1 MKFLFTKNVLL
12 HNKSWFLLSGTFLS
26 VLSSFFIIPY
36 YVVYL
41 YQTLG
46 MSVFQVSLLL
56 MLRATLEKGLT
67 LPAGMMAD
75 NIGAKKVA
83 LLGITLRIV
92 GLILL
97 AGAHTFTGLVAS
109 ALINGVGLA
118 CGIIASKK
126 AMLELIDSDMKA
138 FASIGLAINMGVA
151 FGPLFGYLM
160 IGYDFA
166 FLCYANAAC
175 LVVVAVIYLITLP
188 NFHGYNAD
196 RERASPWQ
204 WLLML
209 RQANIRPLFLM
220 QLCFF
225 YFYTFLELVFP
236 LYSSLNI
243 SLLAS
248 GMTFTINAI
257 TVVLSNLFII
267 RRVKTAA
274 IELSYGFLVFSVAFV
289 LIAISSLIDFP
300 LQLVFYAIGIF
311 FFSIAEVFF
320 TVMIDAQAIAN
331 SPANANGTI
340 MGILGLFSMTGVG
353 LGYTLNGILF
363 DYFHSHDIVP
373 WFWGLFIMISGLFF
387 VIALA
392 VSRVC
397 KGNAARD
404 NRFRS

>member
-1 MKFLFTKNVLL
+1 MKFLFTKNAVLN
-12 HNKSWFLLSGTFLS
+12 NKPWFLLSGTFLS

-41 YQTLG
+41 YQSLG

-56 MLRATLEKGLT
+56 MLRAILEKGLT

-83 LLGITLRIV
+83 LLGIALRII

-97 AGAHTFTGLVAS
+97 ADAYTFAGLAAA
-109 ALINGVGLA
+109 ALLNGVGLA
-118 CGIIASKK
+118 CGMIASKK

-166 FLCYANAAC
+166 FLCYANAAG
-175 LVVVAVIYLITLP
+175 LVVVAVIYLMALS
-188 NFHGYNAD
+188 NFPSSHAD
-196 RERASPWQ
+196 RQRASPWQ
-204 WLLML
+204 WLSMI
-209 RQANIRPLFLM
+209 RRVNIRPLFLM

-248 GMTFTINAI
+248 GMTFTINAV
-257 TVVLSNLFII
+257 TVILSNLFII
-267 RRVKTAA
+267 RRVKTAD
-274 IELSYGFLVFSVAFV
+274 IELSYGFLVFSVAFI
-289 LIAISSLIDFP
+289 LIAISSLLDSP

-331 SPANANGTI
+331 APPNANGTI

-363 DYFHSHDIVP
+363 DYFHSHDIDP
-373 WFWGLFIMISGLFF
+373 WFWVFFIAISGLFF

-392 VSRVC
+392 VSRSC
-397 KGNAARD
+397 KGNGARH
-404 NRFRS
+404 RSG

>member
-1 MKFLFTKNVLL
+1 MKFLFTKDVLL
-12 HNKSWFLLSGTFLS
+12 HNKSWFLLTGTFLS

-41 YQTLG
+41 YQSLG
-46 MSVFQVSLLL
+46 MSVLQVSLLL

-83 LLGITLRIV
+83 LLGIALRII

-97 AGAHTFTGLVAS
+97 ADTHTFAGLVAS
-109 ALINGVGLA
+109 SLLNGVGLA
-118 CGIIASKK
+118 CGMIASKK
-126 AMLELIDSDMKA
+126 AMLELIDSNMKA

-151 FGPLFGYLM
+151 AGPLFGYLM

-175 LVVVAVIYLITLP
+175 LVIVAIIYAMTLS
-188 NFHGYNAD
+188 NCRSYNT
-196 RERASPWQ
+196 ERISPWK
-204 WLLML
+204 WLSML

-257 TVVLSNLFII
+257 TVILSNLFII

-274 IELSYGFLVFSVAFV
+274 IELSYGFLVFSVAFI
-289 LIAISSLIDFP
+289 LIAISSLMDFP
-300 LQLVFYAIGIF
+300 SQLFFYAAGIF

-331 SPANANGTI
+331 SPVNTTGTV

-363 DYFHSHDIVP
+363 DYFHSRDIVP
-373 WFWGLFIMISGLFF
+373 WFWGLFIAISGLFF
-387 VIALA
+387 VIALT
-392 VSRVC
+392 VSRLC
-397 KGNAARD
+397 KRERRAR
-404 NRFRS
+404 

>member
-83 LLGITLRIV
+83 LLGIALRII

-97 AGAHTFTGLVAS
+97 ADAHTFAGLVAS

-118 CGIIASKK
+118 CGMIASKK

-160 IGYDFA
+160 IGYNFA

-175 LVVVAVIYLITLP
+175 LVVVAIIYLITLS
-188 NFHGYNAD
+188 NFRSYHND

-204 WLLML
+204 WLSML
-209 RQANIRPLFLM
+209 RQVNIRPLFLM

-257 TVVLSNLFII
+257 TVIFSNLFII
-267 RRVKTAA
+267 SRVKTVAL
-274 IELSYGFLVFSVAFV
+274 ELSYGFLVFSVAFI
-289 LIAISSLIDFP
+289 LIAISSLIDSP

-320 TVMIDAQAIAN
+320 TVMIDAQAITRA
-331 SPANANGTI
+331 PANANGTV
-340 MGILGLFSMTGVG
+340 MGLLGLFSMTGVG

-363 DYFHSHDIVP
+363 DYFHSRDIVP
-373 WFWGLFIMISGLFF
+373 WFWGLFIAISGLFF
-387 VIALA
+387 VIALT
-392 VSRVC
+392 VSRCC
-397 KGNAARD
+397 KENTARPR
-404 NRFRS
+404 RF